1 MAAAGL
7 LREEAMA
14 QLQLL
19 LGARAVPKRLAFAA
33 MGENS
38 AVSLRAAALEAG
50 NPRPR
55 SAQGRRRGPSHHSGA
70 EPAGRHQPPPPPS
83 RPPRLRP
90 SLRGPAPPR
99 PARCGEGR
107 GGAVP
112 SLRLTQ
118 RAGGGAEVR
127 RRRRRKWL
135 CVWGQDGECG
145 LVVGLGRGAGR
156 AGPERVRLSAPL
168 SPSPSRGRWGPRGW
182 RPLGE
187 GRWGP
192 C

>member
-107 GGAVP
+107 GGRR
-112 SLRLTQ
+112 SLLASDAAR
-118 RAGGGAEVR
+118 RGRGGSEEEEEAEV
-127 RRRRRKWL
+127 
-135 CVWGQDGECG
+135 
-145 LVVGLGRGAGR
+145 A
-156 AGPERVRLSAPL
+156 VRLG
-168 SPSPSRGRWGPRGW
+168 SRW
-182 RPLGE
+182 
-187 GRWGP
+187 
-192 C
+192 